1 MRLVTPPLFTHFL
14 NCIIFHLV
22 SPRTKYNDPRILY
35 FFFSKFSIS
44 RNIKKC
50 KNALFYVYLLYSRGT
65 IFYGVRA
72 RLRKVASSA
81 FLYKKLISARWW
93 HIPNPLEQAKRLA
106 TQFLR
111 IALFCCWI
119 FLQK

>member
-1 MRLVTPPLFTHFL
+1 LQLLLH
-14 NCIIFHLV
+14 
-22 SPRTKYNDPRILY
+22 
-35 FFFSKFSIS
+35 SKIS
-44 RNIKKC
+44 YP
-50 KNALFYVYLLYSRGT
+50 ASRGT
-65 IFYGVRA
+65 IEDGVRA

-81 FLYKKLISARWW
+81 FLYKKLLFTRWW

-111 IALFCCWI
+111 IAIFFRWN